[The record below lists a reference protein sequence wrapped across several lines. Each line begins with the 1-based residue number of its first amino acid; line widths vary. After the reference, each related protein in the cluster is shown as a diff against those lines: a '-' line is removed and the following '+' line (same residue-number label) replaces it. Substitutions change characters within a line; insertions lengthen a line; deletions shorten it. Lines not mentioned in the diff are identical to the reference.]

1 MKPMHIAMALLS
13 AAMFFVLAG
22 VFMGV
27 QLELDGTKLVVDT
40 ASDIRW
46 QWVFI
51 GTAVVFFFQ
60 ILRPAFQ
67 KGLKSVSGP
76 KFILPAI
83 DGSTVKQKL
92 FLVALLVLAVA
103 WPFMVSRGTVDIA
116 TLTMIYIILG
126 LGLNVVVGLSGLLVL
141 GYGGF
146 YAIGAYTFA
155 LLNNTEIT
163 GGPNGISQIPKPTFF
178 GLEFSRTA
186 REGGWDTFSNFFGLK
201 YDPSDRVIFLYLV
214 ALLLVVL
221 SLFVINRLLRMPLGR
236 AWEALREDEIACRSL
251 GLSPRRIKLTAFTIS
266 AAFAGFAGTLF
277 AARQGFV
284 SPESFTFAESAFVLA
299 IVVLGGMGSQ
309 FAVILAAILLVVS
322 RELMRDFNEYSML
335 MLGGLMVLMMIWR
348 PQGLLPMTRP
358 QLKLKNGAA
367 KGEQA

>member
-126 LGLNVVVGLSGLLVL
+126 LGLPCEDAVPSCVL
-141 GYGGF
+141 
-146 YAIGAYTFA
+146 
-155 LLNNTEIT
+155 
-163 GGPNGISQIPKPTFF
+163 
-178 GLEFSRTA
+178 
-186 REGGWDTFSNFFGLK
+186 
-201 YDPSDRVIFLYLV
+201 
-214 ALLLVVL
+214 
-221 SLFVINRLLRMPLGR
+221 
-236 AWEALREDEIACRSL
+236 
-251 GLSPRRIKLTAFTIS
+251 RIL
-266 AAFAGFAGTLF
+266 
-277 AARQGFV
+277 
-284 SPESFTFAESAFVLA
+284 
-299 IVVLGGMGSQ
+299 
-309 FAVILAAILLVVS
+309 
-322 RELMRDFNEYSML
+322 
-335 MLGGLMVLMMIWR
+335 
-348 PQGLLPMTRP
+348 
-358 QLKLKNGAA
+358 
-367 KGEQA
+367 

>member
-1 MKPMHIAMALLS
+1 
-13 AAMFFVLAG
+13 
-22 VFMGV
+22 MGV

-60 ILRPAFQ
+60 LLRPAFQ

-155 LLNNTEIT
+155 LLNHYY
-163 GGPNGISQIPKPTFF
+163 
-178 GLEFSRTA
+178 GLGFWTCLPIA
-186 REGGWDTFSNFFGLK
+186 GLMAAAAG
-201 YDPSDRVIFLYLV
+201 FLLGFP
-214 ALLLVVL
+214 VL
-221 SLFVINRLLRMPLGR
+221 RLRG
-236 AWEALREDEIACRSL
+236 
-251 GLSPRRIKLTAFTIS
+251 GLSGDRYPRFRRNCAHIAT
-266 AAFAGFAGTLF
+266 
-277 AARQGFV
+277 Q
-284 SPESFTFAESAFVLA
+284 
-299 IVVLGGMGSQ
+299 
-309 FAVILAAILLVVS
+309 
-322 RELMRDFNEYSML
+322 
-335 MLGGLMVLMMIWR
+335 
-348 PQGLLPMTRP
+348 
-358 QLKLKNGAA
+358 
-367 KGEQA
+367 

>member
-1 MKPMHIAMALLS
+1 MKPMHFAMALLS

-27 QLELDGTKLVVDT
+27 QLELDGTKLVVGT
-40 ASDIRW
+40 AADIRW

-60 ILRPAFQ
+60 LLRPIFQ
-67 KGLKSVSGP
+67 KSLKGISGP
-76 KFILPAI
+76 KFVLPAI

-92 FLVALLVLAVA
+92 FLIALLVIAVV

-155 LLNNTEIT
+155 LLNHYY
-163 GGPNGISQIPKPTFF
+163 
-178 GLEFSRTA
+178 GLGFWTC
-186 REGGWDTFSNFFGLK
+186 L
-201 YDPSDRVIFLYLV
+201 
-214 ALLLVVL
+214 
-221 SLFVINRLLRMPLGR
+221 PL
-236 AWEALREDEIACRSL
+236 
-251 GLSPRRIKLTAFTIS
+251 
-266 AAFAGFAGTLF
+266 AGLF

-358 QLKLKNGAA
+358 QLKLKNGEA

>member
-40 ASDIRW
+40 ASEIRW

-60 ILRPAFQ
+60 LVRPAFQ

-126 LGLNVVVGLSGLLVL
+126 LRAERGCWSFWSAGAGIRRLLRHRRLHFCAAQSLLRSGLLDLSADCRVD
-141 GYGGF
+141 GG
-146 YAIGAYTFA
+146 G
-155 LLNNTEIT
+155 
-163 GGPNGISQIPKPTFF
+163 
-178 GLEFSRTA
+178 
-186 REGGWDTFSNFFGLK
+186 
-201 YDPSDRVIFLYLV
+201 
-214 ALLLVVL
+214 
-221 SLFVINRLLRMPLGR
+221 
-236 AWEALREDEIACRSL
+236 
-251 GLSPRRIKLTAFTIS
+251 
-266 AAFAGFAGTLF
+266 
-277 AARQGFV
+277 
-284 SPESFTFAESAFVLA
+284 
-299 IVVLGGMGSQ
+299 
-309 FAVILAAILLVVS
+309 
-322 RELMRDFNEYSML
+322 
-335 MLGGLMVLMMIWR
+335 GGLPAR
-348 PQGLLPMTRP
+348 FS
-358 QLKLKNGAA
+358 GAA
-367 KGEQA
+367 SAR